1 MNLISVRLITDH
13 VDHLVDF
20 YARLTGASV
29 DRPSPDFAELRT
41 PNGTIAIG
49 STRTVALFGPGS
61 AEPAANRSAIVE
73 LITEDVDVVH
83 AEVSG
88 WADVVQAPTSMPWGN
103 RSLLLRDPDGTL
115 VNVFTPATDAAR
127 EKFAR
132 FSR

>member
-13 VDHLVDF
+13 VDRLVDF
-20 YARLTGASV
+20 YTRLTGASV
-29 DRPSPDFAELRT
+29 DRPTPDFAELRT

-49 STRTVALFGPGS
+49 STRTVGLFGPGS

-73 LITEDVDVVH
+73 LIAEDVDVVH

-88 WADVVQAPTSMPWGN
+88 WAEVVQAPTYMPWGN
-103 RSLLLRDPDGTL
+103 RSLLVRDPDGTL

>member
-49 STRTVALFGPGS
+49 STRTVALFRPGS